1 MKLFIISLCVLGG
14 IAAFCIFGS
23 IKSIAVIDDILEELH
38 EVPSDSGS
46 VPAGAK
52 EMSRDILEKWHED
65 FFIISIFHPHQHL
78 DEVKE
83 KMIALDSYSGT
94 DEYAEW
100 KHAHASLE
108 EALMHLRELL
118 KANADNIM

>member
-1 MKLFIISLCVLGG
+1 MKLFIISLCALGA

-23 IKSIAVIDDILEELH
+23 IKSIDVIDDILEELH
-38 EVPSDSGS
+38 EVPGDTGS
-46 VPAGAK
+46 VPEGAK
-52 EMSRDILEKWHED
+52 EMSRNILEKWEED
-65 FFIISIFHPHQHL
+65 LFIISIFHPHVHL
-78 DEVKE
+78 DQVKE
-83 KMIALDSYSGT
+83 KMVSLDSYSNT

-100 KHAHASLE
+100 KQAHASLE

>member
-1 MKLFIISLCVLGG
+1 MKLFVAALCVLG
-14 IAAFCIFGS
+14 AVATFCIFGT

-38 EVPSDSGS
+38 EVPSDSGR
-46 VPAGAK
+46 VPVGAK
-52 EMSRDILEKWHED
+52 KVSREIIEMWEED
-65 FFIISIFHPHQHL
+65 FFIISIFHPHIHL

-83 KMIALDSYSGT
+83 KMVSLDSYSDT

-100 KHAHASLE
+100 KQAHASLE
-108 EALMHLRELL
+108 ESLLHLRELL